1 MLVVSWQLSQCIPK
15 VSSDSQKGVRSDVG
29 VGDTWLLKRLGQP
42 KITLPLDLQ
51 PSIISPL
58 SGVLIGQTAARSA
71 RALQFTRSSGGDIAF
86 LIYRDIHLFC
96 CRVLC
101 LRQVSHCSS
110 GWLGTHSCSL
120 EFAAILPWSP
130 TDVSHHIHPV
140 TPRDIAGVISDGFHA
155 DARHSCFYLCTYSLI
170 QHMVCQALSEVAF
183 LSAYVYNLRALL

>member
-1 MLVVSWQLSQCIPK
+1 M
-15 VSSDSQKGVRSDVG
+15 
-29 VGDTWLLKRLGQP
+29 GDTWLLKRLGQP

-71 RALQFTRSSGGDIAF
+71 RAIQFTRSSGGNIAF

-96 CRVLC
+96 CCVLC

-110 GWLGTHSCSL
+110 DWLGTHSCSL

-130 TDVSHHIHPV
+130 TDMSHHIHPV
-140 TPRDIAGVISDGFHA
+140 TPGTLLGSFLMGSMQMQDIPVFIYVHTLSYSIWC
-155 DARHSCFYLCTYSLI
+155 ARLWVKCLPFCLCLQS
-170 QHMVCQALSEVAF
+170 
-183 LSAYVYNLRALL
+183 